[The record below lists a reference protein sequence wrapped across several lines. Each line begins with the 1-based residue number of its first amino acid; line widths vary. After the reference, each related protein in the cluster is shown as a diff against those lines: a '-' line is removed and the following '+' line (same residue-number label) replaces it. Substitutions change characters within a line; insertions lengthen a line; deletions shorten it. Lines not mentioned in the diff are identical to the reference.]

1 MQVSVESTGDIERK
15 VNVEVPAE
23 RMDKEFDKQI
33 KSMRGKVR
41 IDGFRPGKVPL
52 SVVKQ
57 RYGEAVYNDVVG
69 QVLQETLYEAI
80 GNENLKIAG
89 APQVTPEVMEL
100 GKDLKYSAT
109 VEIYPEVSVADLTGL
124 EVTKPVVEIVDADID
139 TMIDVLRKQQQ
150 TWEETDRA
158 AKDDDQVTLDFEGTL
173 EGEVFEGGT
182 AEGYEF
188 QLGAGRMLPDFEAA
202 VQGMAKG
209 DEKVADVSFPDDYQA
224 ENLKGK
230 TVQFKLNV
238 TKVSEPV
245 LPEVDEEFI
254 KKFGV
259 EDGSVDTFRSDV
271 TKNMQRELKQAVAA
285 KVKNAVMD
293 GLFDMHEVEVPKA
306 LVKNEIDLIRNEMQ
320 QNTGTDTSTL
330 PDSLFEDQAFKRVK
344 LGLVVGEMINEN
356 DIQKDEERVQAMI
369 SDMAESYEDPQAVI
383 DYYSS
388 DPQARQSIE
397 AAVME
402 ETIVDWVLERAKV
415 SEETM
420 DFDSVMSEARAGN
433 AAM

>member
-209 DEKVADVSFPDDYQA
+209 DEKVADVSFPEDYQA